1 MIQGSLGVVDFGQNC
16 EGIALIRLGFLITL
30 RSNASRIAPSYCS
43 SAIVLL
49 LWPYDR
55 RTVNMSGGLLG
66 GNLRA
71 TGFNNK
77 YRLMRSE
84 IERIP
89 VETGEPTMC
98 YLVL

>member
-1 MIQGSLGVVDFGQNC
+1 
-16 EGIALIRLGFLITL
+16 
-30 RSNASRIAPSYCS
+30 
-43 SAIVLL
+43 
-49 LWPYDR
+49 
-55 RTVNMSGGLLG
+55 MSGGLLG

>member
-1 MIQGSLGVVDFGQNC
+1 
-16 EGIALIRLGFLITL
+16 
-30 RSNASRIAPSYCS
+30 
-43 SAIVLL
+43 
-49 LWPYDR
+49 
-55 RTVNMSGGLLG
+55 MSGGLLG

-71 TGFNNK
+71 TGFNRK

-84 IERIP
+84 LERIA